1 MAEVRATGRAPAPA
15 SAGAAAAAPA
25 PAAPVAVDADDDEDA
40 FDDDLEDDA
49 PPSFLQ
55 LQRPGDRGKR
65 KQALQLLAARATA
78 LKSRTLSTLLLKLR
92 DAPTPFQKVAAW
104 IFVFRMHWFFAD
116 HFFPPVP
123 PTATQRSFSALR
135 LIFVTE

>member
-1 MAEVRATGRAPAPA
+1 MGYIKEDLKTLK
-15 SAGAAAAAPA
+15 
-25 PAAPVAVDADDDEDA
+25 ADEA
-40 FDDDLEDDA
+40 KAQKMFVE
-49 PPSFLQ
+49 Q
-55 LQRPGDRGKR
+55 
-65 KQALQLLAARATA
+65 RATA

-135 LIFVTE
+135 LIFITK